1 MVQLIVGERGKGKTK
16 HLLDGANEAVTN
28 ATGNIVY
35 LDKNSKHMYELNNK
49 IRLIDISQFPVKG
62 YDQLEGFICGVISQD
77 HDIEK
82 IYIDSFSTLADI
94 KDVETDL
101 KKALG
106 QIEFISSSFNVDF
119 VVSISNDKS
128 ELDASL
134 QEKIITAL

>member
-62 YDQLEGFICGVISQD
+62 YQLEGFICGVISQD